1 MAAHIERS
9 AIIVITSIIYQ
20 MNYLLV
26 KSTLLSITDILHS
39 SSNGRNLKL
48 YMIKQMYFNTLF
60 MSVVTEWFK
69 ELIKNKEL

>member
-1 MAAHIERS
+1 MAAQIERS

>member
-1 MAAHIERS
+1 
-9 AIIVITSIIYQ
+9 